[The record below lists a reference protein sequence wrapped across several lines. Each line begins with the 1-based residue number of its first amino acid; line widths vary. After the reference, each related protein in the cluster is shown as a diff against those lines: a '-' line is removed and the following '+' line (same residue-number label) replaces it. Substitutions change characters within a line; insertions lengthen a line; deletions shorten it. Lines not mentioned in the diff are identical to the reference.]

1 MYERIIIA
9 TLAAL
14 LAIAT
19 HLYVGKIKPKHWK
32 RLSASTLL
40 LTGILLLHYQRN
52 IYDASHGIG
61 ILILPLVTIWLLW
74 RKENTGKPDISPNL
88 LIPLQILYSLAFAL
102 VVWLQE
108 T

>member
-52 IYDASHGIG
+52 IYDASHGVG
-61 ILILPLVTIWLLW
+61 ILILPLVTVWLLW
-74 RKENTGKPDISPNL
+74 RKENTGKPDISASL
-88 LIPLQILYSLAFAL
+88 LIAFQILYCLVFAM
-102 VVWLQE
+102 VVGLQE
-108 T
+108 S